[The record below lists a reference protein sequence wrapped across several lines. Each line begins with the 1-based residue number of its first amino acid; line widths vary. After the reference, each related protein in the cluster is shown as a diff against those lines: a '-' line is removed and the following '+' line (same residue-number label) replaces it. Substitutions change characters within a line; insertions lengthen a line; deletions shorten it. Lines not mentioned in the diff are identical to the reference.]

1 VPVWVLVG
9 DTESVA
15 VGLDVLVCEDEAA
28 PDSVEEAVAEAV
40 ALGETVRDAVLVP
53 EVEEVPV
60 PV

>member
-1 VPVWVLVG
+1 VPV
-9 DTESVA
+9 SV
-15 VGLDVLVCEDEAA
+15 DVCEDDAP

-40 ALGETVRDAVLVP
+40 ALGETVRDAVPVP